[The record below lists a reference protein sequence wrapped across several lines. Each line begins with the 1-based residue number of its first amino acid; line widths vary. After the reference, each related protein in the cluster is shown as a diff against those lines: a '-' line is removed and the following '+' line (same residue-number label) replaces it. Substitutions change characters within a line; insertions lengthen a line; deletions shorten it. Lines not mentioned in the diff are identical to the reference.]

1 MKSLHHRLCT
11 VLVAT
16 SLAAASTTLS
26 AQGLVVTQKHTFN
39 IAKIGGGD
47 MTQTLM
53 IQGADRQK
61 SVTEGRAKFLVFNR
75 DVSGTEIIR
84 LDQGKIYTSE
94 GKKSQYKTR
103 SIAEMRTEM
112 EKAQKDAEK
121 AAADGRQQN
130 EDVRLYVVNEGV
142 KKSGQTRTINGF
154 NTQHQVLKMTVMAED
169 TRTKEKHPMFYL
181 TADMWVDPG
190 QKQAA
195 RTSAAFSNA

>member
-1 MKSLHHRLCT
+1 MQSLHHRLCT

-84 LDQGKIYTSE
+84 LDH
-94 GKKSQYKTR
+94 SQFR
-103 SIAEMRTEM
+103 PA
-112 EKAQKDAEK
+112 
-121 AAADGRQQN
+121 
-130 EDVRLYVVNEGV
+130 
-142 KKSGQTRTINGF
+142 
-154 NTQHQVLKMTVMAED
+154 
-169 TRTKEKHPMFYL
+169 HPPP
-181 TADMWVDPG
+181 ANS
-190 QKQAA
+190 
-195 RTSAAFSNA
+195 R